1 MTSGIQLFV
10 VPLHKISCI
19 SVIQVRKSQ
28 DMNVTRKEE
37 NIIKAAGEGMD
48 SFVKVF
54 YDAIMD
60 SVGGEIT
67 ADNMSRLT
75 TDQLTLVAYVW
86 LRDEVMDGGF
96 VQLIHNG
103 YGSFIFDNPFAKM
116 MKEWGIKELS
126 KLLYAVRK
134 LYVADG
140 EEIEKDCSDEEF
152 MSLFE
157 KYPAFDDFDDTFVE
171 NEEEWTGD
179 VAHYIDEHI
188 ENFANVEK

>member
-1 MTSGIQLFV
+1 
-10 VPLHKISCI
+10 
-19 SVIQVRKSQ
+19 
-28 DMNVTRKEE
+28 MNVTVKEE
-37 NIIKAAGEGMD
+37 DIIKAANEGMD

-54 YDAIMD
+54 YDAIMK
-60 SVGGEIT
+60 SVDGEIT
-67 ADNMSRLT
+67 AANMSCLT
-75 TDQLTLVAYVW
+75 TDQLTLVAYIW

-140 EEIEKDCSDEEF
+140 KDIEKECNDDEF

-157 KYPAFDDFDDTFVE
+157 KYPAFDDFDDSFVE

-179 VAHYIDEHI
+179 VAHYIDGHI

>member
-1 MTSGIQLFV
+1 
-10 VPLHKISCI
+10 
-19 SVIQVRKSQ
+19 
-28 DMNVTRKEE
+28 MNVTIKEE

-67 ADNMSRLT
+67 ADNMSRLA

>member
-1 MTSGIQLFV
+1 MTNGIQLFV
-10 VPLHKISCI
+10 VPLHKISL
-19 SVIQVRKSQ
+19 IQLRKSQ
-28 DMNVTRKEE
+28 DMNVTIKEE

-54 YDAIMD
+54 YDAIME

-67 ADNMSRLT
+67 ADNMNQLT

-116 MKEWGIKELS
+116 MKEWGIRELS

-140 EEIEKDCSDEEF
+140 EEIEKECNDEEF

-157 KYPAFDDFDDTFVE
+157 KYPAFDDFDDSFVE

-188 ENFANVEK
+188 SNFANVEK